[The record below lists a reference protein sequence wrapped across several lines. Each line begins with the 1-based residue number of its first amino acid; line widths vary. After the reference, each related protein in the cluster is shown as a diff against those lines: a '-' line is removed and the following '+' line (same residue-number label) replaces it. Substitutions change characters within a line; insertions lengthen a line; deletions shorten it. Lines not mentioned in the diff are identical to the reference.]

1 VQFADHLMVGLL
13 EAAPDAVV
21 CVDSDGR
28 IVLVNAQTER
38 LFGYGREE
46 LTGQLVEIL
55 VPDAIRAS
63 HPGLRAG
70 YMADPRPRQMGAGLE
85 LAGRRRDGSTFLAEI
100 SLSAIGTGE
109 GILVMAAVRDV
120 TERLE
125 LQAERERLK
134 TQTERDRLERQL
146 HQSQRLESLGQLA
159 GGVAHDFNNLLA
171 VISNYAA
178 FVAEEVASRAPQD
191 EWQSVREDI
200 QEIERAAERAA
211 GLTHQL
217 LAFARRDVIQPR
229 ALNLNDVIERVEQ
242 LLVRT
247 LGEHVEL
254 STDLAAGLDPVLA
267 DPGQIEQTLINLAV
281 NARDAMPA
289 GGTLIVTTASTTI
302 DADHAAS
309 RVGLRPGRYV
319 SLKVSDTG
327 TGMPQ
332 EVIDR
337 AFDPFFTTKPKGEGT
352 GLGLATVYGIVTQ
365 VGGYVQIY
373 SEPGLGTTFTI
384 LLPETS
390 QPAEEHSPGPQAAQ
404 GGTGETVLVVE
415 DEAAMREVTRRILA
429 RNGYQVIT
437 AINGIDAI
445 EVAASHPGDIDV
457 LLTDVVM
464 PQMLGKEAA
473 ERIRARYPAV
483 KVLFMSG
490 YTQGVLDTQGVLEAG
505 VNLIEKPFAEA
516 SLLAKLREVLSTRG
530 SGAVV

>member
-1 VQFADHLMVGLL
+1 M
-13 EAAPDAVV
+13 
-21 CVDSDGR
+21 
-28 IVLVNAQTER
+28 
-38 LFGYGREE
+38 
-46 LTGQLVEIL
+46 
-55 VPDAIRAS
+55 
-63 HPGLRAG
+63 
-70 YMADPRPRQMGAGLE
+70 
-85 LAGRRRDGSTFLAEI
+85 
-100 SLSAIGTGE
+100 
-109 GILVMAAVRDV
+109 
-120 TERLE
+120 
-125 LQAERERLK
+125 
-134 TQTERDRLERQL
+134 
-146 HQSQRLESLGQLA
+146 
-159 GGVAHDFNNLLA
+159 
-171 VISNYAA
+171 
-178 FVAEEVASRAPQD
+178 
-191 EWQSVREDI
+191 REDI
-200 QEIERAAERAA
+200 QEIERAAERAS

-267 DPGQIEQTLINLAV
+267 DPGQIEQILINLAI

-309 RVGLRPGRYV
+309 RVGLGPGRYV

-390 QPAEEHSPGPQAAQ
+390 QPAEEHAQGAQTAQ

-437 AINGIDAI
+437 AVNGIDAI
-445 EVAASHPGDIDV
+445 QVAASYPGDIDV
-457 LLTDVVM
+457 LLTDVIM

-530 SGAVV
+530 SGAVA